1 VVRLNYYFDEIS
13 SIYRQ
18 GKDIVFYI
26 KVNDGN
32 KYNESIY
39 HLMTLRNVYSSKEN
53 NLLAHRYTLTTMDGF
68 ILTANESKTIENDV
82 LYDFSYLDKYNNTEE
97 NLQSLYLNDN
107 SSFLSLSYSNKTK
120 KISLSPQLKYSGF
133 SSGENLRFG
142 LQGNF
147 QDNYYFGITKNSL
160 VTLSSGNDSY
170 QIETFLASDKSDK
183 INILFPDNSEKLS
196 HHDTSHFFLS
206 DVSGF
211 DLVFYNNVLSH
222 RYHPDI
228 HLKLVFEPPHINAI
242 WGSGMQI
249 RFIDKDNTVFTLPT
263 KESRQRLLVPITDLN
278 LTITA
283 EDDVLMIPESLTLNR
298 ETLST
303 YSLSH
308 SPFYS
313 LASQKQSNQAVDLL
327 SIIEPME
334 GNDIVV
340 NRNKNSSVING
351 GKGDDHIVVNHGH
364 HILIAGEGN
373 DNLNAGSGNDLLI
386 SEFGDD
392 YLSGGVGHNVYI
404 VNKRHG
410 EVTIYDEGSSSHLFI
425 SGLSEHDKLIASQ
438 VDDDMQYK
446 TQDNQFV
453 LTVKRP
459 QDEADK
465 TVSIIEKQSVLS
477 AQSLAAIIQEM
488 AQFNEQELTI
498 MQGSEFTSPSAW
510 SPLPVVVKYWE
521 Y

>member
-1 VVRLNYYFDEIS
+1 
-13 SIYRQ
+13 
-18 GKDIVFYI
+18 
-26 KVNDGN
+26 
-32 KYNESIY
+32 
-39 HLMTLRNVYSSKEN
+39 
-53 NLLAHRYTLTTMDGF
+53 
-68 ILTANESKTIENDV
+68 
-82 LYDFSYLDKYNNTEE
+82 NNTEE

-107 SSFLSLSYSNKTK
+107 NSFLSLSYSNKNK
-120 KISLSPQLKYSGF
+120 KISLLPQLKYSGF

-147 QDNYYFGITKNSL
+147 QDNYYFGITKNSF

-183 INILFPDNSEKLS
+183 INILLPDNSEKLS
-196 HHDTSHFFLS
+196 HHDISHFFLS

-228 HLKLVFEPPHINAI
+228 HLKLVFEPSHINAI

-263 KESRQRLLVPITDLN
+263 KESQQRLLVPITDLN
-278 LTITA
+278 LAITA

-298 ETLST
+298 ETLSA

-308 SPFYS
+308 PPFYS
-313 LASQKQSNQAVDLL
+313 LVSQKQSNQAVDLL

-392 YLSGGVGHNVYI
+392 YLSGGVGHNVYV

-410 EVTIYDEGSSSHLFI
+410 EVTVYDEGSSSHLFI

-453 LTVKRP
+453 LTVKKP
-459 QDEADK
+459 QDETGK
-465 TVSIIEKQSVLS
+465 SVSIIEKQSELS

-488 AQFNEQELTI
+488 AQFNEQQLTI
-498 MQGSEFTSPSAW
+498 MQGSEFTSPSVW